1 MAYGQGSIKFHPGK
15 GLYVGQIELE
25 PGPDGK
31 RRRKFVS
38 GKRRADVVAKM
49 REAQTARD
57 LGEPNVNERTTVG
70 AWLQHWADEVVPTLD
85 IAPKTARDYQWQVRK
100 HLIPRLGRV
109 HLAKLN
115 ADHIEVKLMGSM
127 REEGLSSRSIGLAR
141 NVLGMA
147 LATAE
152 RRGKVRRNVVPLTKA
167 PKKAPARLDPLTAE
181 EAQKVL
187 RAAKGDRLEAL
198 AYVVLFL
205 GLRRGEA
212 LRLRW
217 EDVDAKAGT
226 LRVIK
231 AKTEA
236 GIRTIPMPVA
246 VESALRAHARRQKVE
261 RMAAPVWADDGL
273 VFASTIGT
281 LIDGDN
287 AYKWWQRLCIK
298 AGIGPR
304 RFHATRHTAATLM
317 LNNGVELPVIRDTLG
332 HSSIAIT
339 ADIYAKVEP
348 DTLRTAATVM
358 DNVLGAR

>member
-1 MAYGQGSIKFHPGK
+1 MG
-15 GLYVGQIELE
+15 E
-25 PGPDGK
+25 
-31 RRRKFVS
+31 
-38 GKRRADVVAKM
+38 VV
-49 REAQTARD
+49 
-57 LGEPNVNERTTVG
+57 VNERTTVG
-70 AWLQHWADEVVPTLD
+70 AWLGHWADEIVPTLD
-85 IAPKTARDYQWQVRK
+85 IAPKTASDYCFQVRK
-100 HLIPRLGRV
+100 HLIPRLGRI
-109 HLAKLN
+109 HLAKLSPE
-115 ADHIEVKLMGSM
+115 HVEVKLMASM
-127 REEGLSSRSIGLAR
+127 REDGLSSRSIGLAR

-181 EAQKVL
+181 EAQAVI

-198 AYVVLFL
+198 AVLVLFL

-226 LRVIK
+226 LTVVK

-246 VESALRAHARRQKVE
+246 VERALRAHQRRQNVE
-261 RMAAPVWADDGL
+261 RMAAPVWEDAGL
-273 VFASTIGT
+273 VFASTVGT
-281 LIDGDN
+281 VIDGDN
-287 AYKWWQRLCIK
+287 AYKWWQRLCLA
-298 AGIGPR
+298 AGIGHR

-317 LNNGVELPVIRDTLG
+317 LNNGVPLEVIRDVLG

-348 DTLRTAATVM
+348 KTLRAAATVM